1 MKEIKAF
8 VRTVEKQYE
17 EDTVGLNYDRISFKE
32 FFEIYKNSYMKNLS
46 PTTSSSYIQMANNP
60 KNGFL
65 EYLGDIKLAKL
76 NAIHIQKYV
85 DMLVG
90 SGLSAKTVKNRVMC
104 IHGII
109 DKAMQLH
116 YIDKDNWEF

>member
-1 MKEIKAF
+1 M
-8 VRTVEKQYE
+8 EKQYE
-17 EDTVGLNYDRISFKE
+17 EDMVGLNYDKISFKE

-46 PTTSSSYIQMANNP
+46 PTTSSSYIQMAYNQ

-65 EYLGDIKLAKL
+65 EYLGDIKMEKL

-90 SGLSAKTVKNRVMC
+90 SGLSAKTVKNRVM
-104 IHGII
+104 
-109 DKAMQLH
+109 
-116 YIDKDNWEF
+116 